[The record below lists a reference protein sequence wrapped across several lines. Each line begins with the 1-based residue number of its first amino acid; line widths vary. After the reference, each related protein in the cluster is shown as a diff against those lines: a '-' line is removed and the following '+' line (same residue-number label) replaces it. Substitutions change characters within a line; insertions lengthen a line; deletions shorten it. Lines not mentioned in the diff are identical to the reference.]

1 MSPSLLPIVTTTVFW
16 LSIDGCCHRNP
27 WFPIAGGTGA
37 AGAWQRPWLIAFISN
52 DRFAE
57 RHQEEAASVKLN
69 YAAHAPRPSARVV
82 HSNPYRALEDL
93 TDNRY
98 TPPVSSSPQI
108 SPSLPWFPHLVLLT
122 LLSGSL
128 SLQAFFPLVSFP
140 SALQVPSP
148 LASFPCLFPLCP
160 SSSLRFSLPSSIRTL
175 QSSPSVFYPSP
186 LVLCP

>member
-128 SLQAFFPLVSFP
+128 SLQAFFPR
-140 SALQVPSP
+140 
-148 LASFPCLFPLCP
+148 LFPLCP